1 MIYKSYE
8 IEKSSLSILK
18 KRIFLLYGENNGLK
32 KDLREIVKKIQ
43 NKEDSNFENLSFFE
57 TDIIKNGENFYN
69 SIFSGSL
76 FSNNKIITILN
87 ATDKIADYIK
97 KIIEKFPENIILIL
111 FSEILE
117 KKSRLRK
124 FYDSNKI
131 LIFSGLSTILIII
144 LTFSIF
150 TYSKNKKK
158 ISIAKNYINANIYLQ
173 NGNNV
178 EALNILNK
186 IIYADDPTYSSL
198 SLFLLLNE
206 NLETDNA
213 KILALFEHVLESN
226 KFDGEI
232 ENLIILKKAI
242 FETNFNDEQ
251 LILDTIKPL
260 INEDTV
266 WKANALMLAGNY
278 YVSKG
283 ENLKAKEFFLKIQDI
298 LLKM

>member
-1 MIYKSYE
+1 M
-8 IEKSSLSILK
+8 
-18 KRIFLLYGENNGLK
+18 N
-32 KDLREIVKKIQ
+32 
-43 NKEDSNFENLSFFE
+43 
-57 TDIIKNGENFYN
+57 ENFKGGM
-69 SIFSGSL
+69 IPDEISGQY
-76 FSNNKIITILN
+76 
-87 ATDKIADYIK
+87 DV
-97 KIIEKFPENIILIL
+97 
-111 FSEILE
+111 E

-131 LIFSGLSTILIII
+131 LIFSSLSIILIII

-178 EALNILNK
+178 KALNILNK

-226 KFDGEI
+226 KFDDEI

-260 INEDTV
+260 INEDSV
-266 WKANALMLAGNY
+266 WKGNALMLAGNY

-283 ENLKAKEFFLKIQDI
+283 ENLKAKEFFLKILNIKNLNGEIAEQANYQ
-298 LLKM
+298 LKLIQND